1 LIVKAIKRV
10 GRSHPVRRVVCLMI
24 ALYIRTIWWTNRWH
38 KEGYELAD
46 SLHATGTP
54 YIGAFWHGRLLMM
67 PYGWPRVMPLAM
79 LISPHGDGRVIADA
93 VRHLGIDIIPGS
105 SNRRASE
112 ALRALVR
119 TLRRGSCVAIT
130 PDGPDGPAMSATAG
144 VIQVARLSG
153 APIFPIAY
161 ATSRRRILASWDR
174 FHLPLPFG
182 RGIFLVEPPIT
193 VPADASEAQAEALRS
208 HLEARLRAV
217 TAEADRR
224 MGHEVVAP
232 GTLNRNAFRA
242 QRRAA
247 ARLN

>member
-1 LIVKAIKRV
+1 MKRI
-10 GRSHPVRRVVCLMI
+10 GRSDAMRRVVCLMI

-38 KEGYELAD
+38 KEGYEPAD
-46 SLHATGTP
+46 SLHALRQP

-79 LISPHGDGRVIADA
+79 LISPHGDGKVIAEA

-119 TLRRGSCVAIT
+119 TLRGGSCVAIT

-153 APIFPIAY
+153 APIFPITY

-182 RGIFLVEPPIT
+182 RGIFLVDPPIA
-193 VPADASEAQAEALRS
+193 VPADATEAETAALRS
-208 HLEARLRAV
+208 HLEARLRAI

-232 GTLNRNAFRA
+232 GTLNRQAWRA
-242 QRRAA
+242 RRRAT
-247 ARLN
+247 ARPN

>member
-1 LIVKAIKRV
+1 MRRI
-10 GRSHPVRRVVCLMI
+10 GRSNAARRAVCPMI
-24 ALYIRTIWWTNRWH
+24 ALYIRAIWWTNRWR
-38 KEGYELAD
+38 KEGYEQAD
-46 SLHATGTP
+46 ACHAARQP

-79 LISPHGDGRVIADA
+79 LVSPHGDGRVIAEA

-105 SNRRASE
+105 SNRRAGE

-119 TLRRGSCVAIT
+119 ALRQGSCVAIT

-144 VIQVARLSG
+144 VIHLARLSG
-153 APIFPIAY
+153 APIFPITY

-182 RGIFLVEPPIT
+182 RGIFLVDLPMR
-193 VPADASEAQAEALRS
+193 VPADATEAEAEALRS

-232 GTLNRNAFRA
+232 GTLSRNALRA